1 VKPSSVVLGLM
12 CGSLCLAC
20 APRTT
25 PGQETPGVLDLFDFG
40 SPAATFEMPGRL
52 DEISGL
58 AITADGRLFGHN
70 DERGTVHEI
79 DRTSGEVGKR
89 FSIGDP
95 PLQADFEGLAVAGE
109 RFFLVTSA
117 GLLHEF
123 REVGDRG
130 TSPHRVT
137 DLGIGGA
144 CEVEGLD
151 YDARSGALLV
161 ACKVTS
167 SPDRGSLVVHRVPLD
182 PERPRPAPL
191 EISRAQLP
199 AFDLPTDFQPSS
211 IAVSPAGTLLLASAA
226 PEALIE
232 VNDAGRVIAGIDL
245 PDRRHPQTEGLAI
258 GPDGRL
264 YLSDEQNGQPGQVTA
279 YGPIPVDRVT
289 P

>member
-1 VKPSSVVLGLM
+1 M
-12 CGSLCLAC
+12 YGSLYLAC
-20 APRTT
+20 APRTM
-25 PGQETPGVLDLFDFG
+25 PGQETPGVLALFDFE

-58 AITADGRLFGHN
+58 AITANGRLFGHN

-79 DRTSGEVGKR
+79 DGTSGEVGKR

-95 PLQADFEGLAVAGE
+95 PLDGDFEGLAVAGE

-123 REVGDRG
+123 REVGDRE

-137 DLGIGGA
+137 DLGVGGA

-151 YDARSGALLV
+151 YDARSDALLV

-167 SPDRGSLVVHRVPLD
+167 PDRGSILVHSVPLD
-182 PERPRPAPL
+182 PQRPRPVPL
-191 EISRAQLP
+191 HISRAQLP
-199 AFDLPTDFQPSS
+199 AFGLRTEFQPSS
-211 IAVSPAGTLLLASAA
+211 IAVSPVGTLLLVSAD
-226 PEALIE
+226 PEAIIE
-232 VNDAGRVIAGIDL
+232 VDRAGRVIGGVDL
-245 PDRRHPQTEGLAI
+245 PGRRHPQTEGLAF
-258 GPDGRL
+258 GPDGTL
-264 YLSDEQNGQPGQVTA
+264 YLADEQNGQPGQLTA
-279 YGPIPVDRVT
+279 YAPVPAAPVT

>member
-1 VKPSSVVLGLM
+1 M
-12 CGSLCLAC
+12 CGFLSLAC

-25 PGQETPGVLDLFDFG
+25 PGQETAGVLARFDFE

-58 AITADGRLFGHN
+58 AISADGRLFGHN

-95 PLQADFEGLAVAGE
+95 PLDGDFEGLAVAGE

-123 REVGDRG
+123 REVGDRE

-151 YDARSGALLV
+151 YDARSDALLV
-161 ACKVTS
+161 ACKIS
-167 SPDRGSLVVHRVPLD
+167 SPERGSLVVHRVPLD
-182 PERPRPAPL
+182 PRRPRPAPL
-191 EISRAQLP
+191 EISRAQLA
-199 AFDLPTDFQPSS
+199 AFDLRTEFQPSS
-211 IAVSPAGTLLLASAA
+211 VAVTPAGTLLLVSAA

-232 VNDAGRVIAGIDL
+232 VDGGGRVVAGVDL
-245 PDRRHPQTEGLAI
+245 PGRRHPQTEGLAF
-258 GPDGRL
+258 GQDGTL
-264 YLSDEQNGQPGQVTA
+264 YLSDEQNGQPGHITA
-279 YGPIPVDRVT
+279 YAPSRST

>member
-1 VKPSSVVLGLM
+1 VLG
-12 CGSLCLAC
+12 
-20 APRTT
+20 
-25 PGQETPGVLDLFDFG
+25 VFDFE
-40 SPAATFEMPGRL
+40 SPTATFAMPGRL

-58 AITADGRLFGHN
+58 AVTPDGRLFGHN

-79 DRTSGEVGKR
+79 DRMTGEVGKR

-123 REVGDRG
+123 REVGDRE

-137 DLGIGGA
+137 DLGVGGA

-151 YDARSGALLV
+151 YDARSDALLV

-167 SPDRGSLVVHRVPLD
+167 PERGSIVVHRVPLD

-191 EISRAQLP
+191 EISRAQLT
-199 AFDLPTDFQPSS
+199 AFGLRTEFQPSS
-211 IAVSPAGTLLLASAA
+211 IAVSPAGTLLLTSAA

-232 VNDAGRVIAGIDL
+232 VNEAGRVIAGVDL
-245 PDRRHPQTEGLAI
+245 PGRRHPQTEGLAF
-258 GPDGRL
+258 GADGTL
-264 YLSDEQNGQPGQVTA
+264 WMSDEQNGQPGQVTA
-279 YGPIPVDRVT
+279 YAPTAADRVT